1 MCLVCSVSIIVLVI
15 RTVIMNRVMDDSVN
29 EKPFYSIDAVMFDSK
44 KKKNPNS
51 QIEEKEYE
59 ENNKGKK
66 VIG

>member
-1 MCLVCSVSIIVLVI
+1 MCLVFSVSIIVLFI

-44 KKKNPNS
+44 KKKNPNL

-66 VIG
+66 VIE

>member
-1 MCLVCSVSIIVLVI
+1 MCLVFSVSIIVLFI

-29 EKPFYSIDAVMFDSK
+29 EKPFYIIYAVMFDSK